1 MQLQQYVRVV
11 GGLGLSKPIGKAQL
25 KSRVLGPAQRMV
37 IRRMASAII
46 HPPRDPNTLSNY
58 NNFVTTHTVANFD
71 IDFKQ
76 KRLAGFV
83 KLDLKSV
90 THAQTKQILLDTSFL
105 NVSDVKV
112 HGKSSKWALLS
123 RFEPYGSALEIRLDE
138 GVEVDKII
146 EVDVRW
152 HMNMTISNSR

>member
-1 MQLQQYVRVV
+1 M
-11 GGLGLSKPIGKAQL
+11 
-25 KSRVLGPAQRMV
+25 
-37 IRRMASAII
+37 
-46 HPPRDPNTLSNY
+46 
-58 NNFVTTHTVANFD
+58 ANFD

-83 KLDLKSV
+83 KLDLKSI

-105 NVSDVKV
+105 TVSDVKV
-112 HGKSSKWALLS
+112 YGKSSKWALLS

-138 GVEVDKII
+138 GVELDKVI

-152 HMNMTISNSR
+152 HMNMTISNNR